1 MLKCACGGTVV
12 ECEGEA
18 ACGRCGIVYGPI
30 PDAGPAWSE
39 PVRANRFGGQWRLYR
54 VDRMVSHPDAKTEML
69 IESICRKCSVP
80 DAVKKR
86 AVSLHAD
93 VVAHDLH
100 RGWNREAR
108 VAAVVTLACRLEGVP
123 RTTKAVCDAAGVKA
137 GQAHHIYCMV
147 VSRLNIRV
155 PPPDPAAYVG
165 AIAAACGVPEAVRR
179 LAVGM
184 LQKHGAAL
192 SGKDPTTLA
201 AAALYAA
208 CSDSGCGVSQQALA
222 DAARVSAV
230 SMRLRRQ
237 DLRRCAKSSQV
248 RRACPSRP

>member
-1 MLKCACGGTVV
+1 MVLKCKCGGAVV
-12 ECEGEA
+12 ECEGEN
-18 ACGRCGIVYGPI
+18 ACGRCGVVYGSI
-30 PDAGPAWSE
+30 ADASPTWSE
-39 PVRANRFGGQWRLYR
+39 PVRTNRFGGQWRLYR
-54 VDRMVSHPDAKTEML
+54 VNRMVGHPDAKTEML
-69 IESICRKCSVP
+69 IESICRKCAIP

-93 VVAHDLH
+93 VVSHDLH

-108 VAAVVTLACRLEGVP
+108 VAAVVTLACRLEEVP
-123 RTTKAVCDAAGVKA
+123 RTTKTVCDAAGVKT

-165 AIAAACGVPEAVRR
+165 AIAAACDVPEAVRR
-179 LAVGM
+179 RAVCM
-184 LQKHGAAL
+184 LQKYGAVL

-201 AAALYAA
+201 AAALYMA

-222 DAARVSAV
+222 DAARVSTV
-230 SMRLRRQ
+230 SMRLRRR
-237 DLRRCAKSSQV
+237 DLMRLAG
-248 RRACPSRP
+248 